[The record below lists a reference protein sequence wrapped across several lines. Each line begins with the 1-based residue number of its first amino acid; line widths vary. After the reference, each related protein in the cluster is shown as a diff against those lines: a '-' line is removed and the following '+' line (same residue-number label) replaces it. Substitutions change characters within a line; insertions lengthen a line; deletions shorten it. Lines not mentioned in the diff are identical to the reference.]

1 MLDATSNSGQKR
13 SALLL
18 DKLMYALQKAIDEQ
32 EEVGGSPAPAEPSQR
47 SSGGDLAS
55 VSEVS
60 YVTSCIT
67 FLSVQ

>member
-1 MLDATSNSGQKR
+1 
-13 SALLL
+13 
-18 DKLMYALQKAIDEQ
+18 MYALQKAIDEQ

-60 YVTSCIT
+60 YVTLCIT
-67 FLSVQ
+67 FISVQ